1 MSEKNLKT
9 EMQTPEECPDAFEDL
24 PDAEETSDF
33 DETGPEAELMAEE
46 AGEMPQEAEII
57 AVGSDKSDE
66 LAALKDKY
74 LRLAAEYD
82 NFRKRTKKEREYDF
96 QWAQSDLIKKLLP
109 VLDTLERGIRFNEK
123 SDSIQ
128 AVKEGFIKVSKM
140 FTEVLEKEGLEPIAE
155 TGIHHDLTLHDL
167 VFAEE
172 NDELED
178 GTILEIF
185 ETGYKLNDK
194 VLRHAKVKVSKSNKP
209 AENTEV

>member
-1 MSEKNLKT
+1 MA
-9 EMQTPEECPDAFEDL
+9 DV
-24 PDAEETSDF
+24 
-33 DETGPEAELMAEE
+33 DEIVHEAEAISDE
-46 AGEMPQEAEII
+46 ADEIAQEAEII
-57 AVGSDKSDE
+57 TAEADKSVDE
-66 LAALKDKY
+66 LASLKDKY

-123 SDSIQ
+123 SDSIE
-128 AVKEGFIKVSKM
+128 AVKEGFIKVLKM

-155 TGIHHDLTLHDL
+155 TGIHHDLNLHDL

-209 AENTEV
+209 AINTES